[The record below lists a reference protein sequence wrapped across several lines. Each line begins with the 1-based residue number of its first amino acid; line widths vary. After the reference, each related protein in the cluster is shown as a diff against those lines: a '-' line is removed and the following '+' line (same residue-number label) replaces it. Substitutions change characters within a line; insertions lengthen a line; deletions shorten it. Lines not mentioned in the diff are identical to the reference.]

1 MHFLVHLLQENR
13 SVRCA
18 LHFRHDIPEP
28 KKFLVIVSLSGLHFV
43 HHLKHFAFFP
53 STPVSSLYGK
63 PNLYFKIINCD
74 DDIGYFVV
82 DHSENWVVIFRYPW
96 KANQDTNQL
105 PNKEDTFLNACPFP
119 R

>member
-1 MHFLVHLLQENR
+1 MGLPKNR
-13 SVRCA
+13 ITTV
-18 LHFRHDIPEP
+18 
-28 KKFLVIVSLSGLHFV
+28 
-43 HHLKHFAFFP
+43 
-53 STPVSSLYGK
+53 PVSSLYGK